1 MVTMTTA
8 PEGPVG
14 TAVDIAVCE
23 VSTHVGSI
31 ALAVTR
37 DGLIGTGWCSSRL
50 LAATLDVPV
59 VDEPERLEPVI
70 TQVLE
75 YFDGSRHEFDFPIDW
90 RASSGA
96 SLAVRRALYETVG
109 YGETV
114 TYGELALRSGTDAPA
129 RAVGTMMARNPI
141 GLVVPCHRVVAST
154 GMGGFSGGDGD
165 NNLEVKR
172 WLLAHEGALAPTLF
186 DVL

>member
-1 MVTMTTA
+1 MGLEMDMA
-8 PEGPVG
+8 L
-14 TAVDIAVCE
+14 CE
-23 VSTHVGSI
+23 VSTPVGTI

-37 DGLIGTGWCSSRL
+37 EGLVGTGWCSARL
-50 LAATLDVPV
+50 LAATLAESLDAPV
-59 VDEPERLEPVI
+59 VDDPARLEPVL

-75 YFDGSRHEFDFPIDW
+75 YFAGTRREFDFPVDW
-90 RASSGA
+90 RASQGA

-114 TYGELALRSGTDAPA
+114 TYGELATRSGTDAPA

-186 DVL
+186 DLL